1 MVFQPFSVVFLLLPI
16 VLDWLVL
23 VGAGWCWLVLVGAGW
38 CWLVLVG
45 AGWCWLVLF
54 FAEKSKTPLSWD
66 RDESTALPL

>member
-16 VLDWLVL
+16 VLD
-23 VGAGWCWLVLVGAGW
+23 
-38 CWLVLVG
+38 WLVLVG